1 MARSIVGLFSSR
13 EAAEAAIVD
22 LIGAGFDASRIGILL
37 QDKGQTREVVEE
49 YGTRSGETAA
59 AGGIVGGTAGALLAA
74 TGALVIPGLGP
85 FIAGGVVATILG
97 AGGVVA
103 TILGAGGGAL
113 IGALIGLGIPEEE
126 AGYYQERVGQGRAL
140 VTVEPQGRDEEAR
153 GILQRNGAEEHIP
166 TTSYQN
172 T

>member
-1 MARSIVGLFSSR
+1 VVWSIVGLFSSR

-22 LIGAGFDASRIGILL
+22 LIGAGFDSSRIGILL
-37 QDKGQTREVVEE
+37 QDKGQTRQVVEE

-97 AGGVVA
+97 AGG
-103 TILGAGGGAL
+103 GAL
-113 IGALIGLGIPEEE
+113 IGGLIGLGIPEEE
-126 AGYYQERVGQGRAL
+126 AGYYQEQVGQGRAL

>member
-1 MARSIVGLFSSR
+1 VVRSIVGLFSSR

-22 LIGAGFDASRIGILL
+22 LIGAGFESSRIGILL
-37 QDKGQTREVVEE
+37 PDKGQTREVVEE

-97 AGGVVA
+97 AGG
-103 TILGAGGGAL
+103 GAL
-113 IGALIGLGIPEEE
+113 IGGLIGLGIPEEE
-126 AGYYQERVGQGRAL
+126 ATYYQEQVGQGRAL

-166 TTSYQN
+166 TTSYQ
-172 T
+172 TT